1 MERMES
7 RVFFERRHSF
17 GAGGVTTDTAPVRRN
32 LNWQIARNLTGDD
45 EEWICRS
52 VVGASL

>member
-32 LNWQIARNLTGDD
+32 LNWRIARNLTGDD

>member
-17 GAGGVTTDTAPVRRN
+17 GAGGVTTDTAPVRRTTSESE
-32 LNWQIARNLTGDD
+32 LADCPELDR
-45 EEWICRS
+45 R
-52 VVGASL
+52 